1 MTVYFISSPLAVY
14 SHSPA
19 AYEVLKSFKLVQVS
33 SVRTLKYYVDANLEG
48 AGESTSRIILIRKA
62 YIAIVEDMA
71 KEKADT
77 INL

>member
-1 MTVYFISSPLAVY
+1 M
-14 SHSPA
+14 
-19 AYEVLKSFKLVQVS
+19 QVS
-33 SVRTLKYYVDANLEG
+33 SVRTLKHYVDANLEG
-48 AGESTSRIILIRKA
+48 AGESTSRIILIRKE